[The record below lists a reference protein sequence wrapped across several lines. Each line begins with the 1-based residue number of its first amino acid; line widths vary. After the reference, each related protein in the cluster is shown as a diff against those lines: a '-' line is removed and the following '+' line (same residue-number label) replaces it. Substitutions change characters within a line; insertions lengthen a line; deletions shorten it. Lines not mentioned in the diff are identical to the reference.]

1 MQHYMQLSVEPL
13 AQIAT
18 GAKVIESR
26 LYDEKRQQVALGDE
40 IEFCANG
47 NLGQKVKTRV
57 KGLLRYPTFTE
68 TITKLFFAAKLRHFA
83 RAEDGRRTRTWLK
96 YGKEDGRRR
105 SVIWRDCGRKGSFVM
120 VSQSYLR
127 TMSHPFSA
135 EKAENLSS
143 FRFGNFILP
152 RMRQNTASSG
162 YGLRSLTP

>member
-68 TITKLFFAAKLRHFA
+68 LFADHEPSLFGGESRESLLFQIRQFYPP
-83 RAEDGRRTRTWLK
+83 EDEAK
-96 YGKEDGRRR
+96 YGVVGIRIE
-105 SVIWRDCGRKGSFVM
+105 VID
-120 VSQSYLR
+120 
-127 TMSHPFSA
+127 TIA
-135 EKAENLSS
+135 
-143 FRFGNFILP
+143 
-152 RMRQNTASSG
+152 
-162 YGLRSLTP
+162 